1 MSNRLQFH
9 PKDHQFAYAPNFTQ
23 VALSNE
29 QPVGDAL
36 DIVFKARKRAV
47 PEEKKRQMISIVE
60 NFAGDKKVG
69 SLRQLTDDQW
79 VDLKLPLMARL
90 YLKHLMKQSVSLN
103 TLELLECDFNQG
115 KAIDWSSYDELLMS
129 CMNMGF
135 QKSDSLEALIVCRKN
150 LQDALEYLLISE
162 IQQKKEREQA
172 KRTQKMWV
180 PPSKHHTVLAAEKAA
195 RKELDKYNDKTGR
208 ELKEE
213 IERIKMEVESS
224 RQRNKSLEQE
234 IEDKRRAHQK
244 NLYREYMRGLLCN
257 HSIGAEELQR
267 QQKYMKQRGIDEDT
281 HKMVL
286 AELEVTLEDFESMK
300 DLNTSSFKNECVVCL
315 DPPRDWIIL
324 PCKHVCLCGDCAE
337 DYIEGDVQECPQCR
351 RAITDIKQVFF

>member
-1 MSNRLQFH
+1 MSSRLAFH
-9 PKDHQFAYAPNFTQ
+9 QKDHQFAYAPNFTQ

-36 DIVFKARKRAV
+36 EIVFKARKRAV

-60 NFAGDKKVG
+60 NFAGDTRI
-69 SLRQLTDDQW
+69 SALRQLTDEQW

-115 KAIDWSSYDELLMS
+115 KPIDWDTYNDLLNN

-135 QKSDSLEALIVCRKN
+135 QKGDSLEGLVVCRKN
-150 LQDALEYLLISE
+150 LQDALEYLLISD
-162 IQQKKEREQA
+162 IQRKKERDQA
-172 KRTQKMWV
+172 RRNQKMWV
-180 PPSKHHTVLAAEKAA
+180 PPSKHHTVLAAETAA
-195 RKELDKYNDKTGR
+195 QEKLNKYNNKTGR

-213 IERIKMEVESS
+213 IDRIKSEVETA
-224 RQRNKSLEQE
+224 RNRNKSLEQE

-257 HSIGAEELQR
+257 HNIGAEELQR
-267 QQKYMKQRGIDEDT
+267 QQKYMKQRGIEQEA
-281 HKMVL
+281 HKTVL
-286 AELEVTLEDFESMK
+286 AELDVTLEDFENMK
-300 DLNTSSFKNECVVCL
+300 DLNTSNFKNECVVCL
-315 DPPRDWIIL
+315 DPPRDHIIL

-337 DYIEGDVQECPQCR
+337 DYLEGGVEECPQCR
-351 RAITDIKQVFF
+351 VKIIEIKQVTF